1 MAAKHK
7 KDRRPTNEPSGSSLL
22 PNFVGTGIAFLAV
35 ATPLVS
41 SEGSPERGAELWL
54 AVAWCLLLVLWG
66 ATALMKPKLEI
77 RWSWTETC
85 LAGFLVWLTISTWHV
100 AGEGNLRAAFNSYW
114 DYAHVLIAY
123 FLIRQWI
130 VNDSQRHAVLSA
142 MICLAV
148 FVSSFAVYQYVVEM
162 PAQRA
167 SYEANAEQILI
178 DNGIDPTPGNPV
190 RSLFES
196 RLNSTEPTAT
206 FTLTNSLAGFLVPW
220 ILISLGWL
228 KNSFSPDTNWKRV
241 GGFALAI
248 ALMGICLLLT
258 KSRTAWLATLFGLTL
273 LGLYGTSIGRRVSWV
288 IPATGLTAALGLFML
303 GFVTGVLD
311 VEVLSEAPK
320 SVLYRLQYWQGA
332 AAIIANHPLFGC
344 GLGNFQGYYP
354 EFMLPMASETVAD
367 PHNFIFEVWASA
379 GTPALLLL
387 VAAMVFWTLQIAR
400 APNPTDTTVEAAKPA
415 NQDDPRSAYPL
426 WLGAGLALLFA
437 PLLQMIMQEVSP
449 DYMPVIIGII
459 PTGFVAWTLWGQP
472 ISQNLRLWMSIAI
485 AALVINLLAAGGIS
499 FPSVAG
505 SLFLLAA
512 IASPAHCS
520 ILLED
525 GPKKMIPLGVGA
537 IGLMVVTLWGIQ
549 PSQARRTQMSL
560 STLAGR
566 QGDWRAMEQHVK
578 LATAADTWSKEGPAA
593 LANVYFQGW
602 VNNSDASLK
611 DREPLLVGLEDA
623 LAETFRRAGHSF
635 PLHSTAG
642 EWFLDVYRQSDD
654 PDHLLVAINHFREAT
669 HLFPNRAIH
678 QAQLAWA
685 LHLADLK
692 EESIA
697 HADEALR
704 LDKLNPH
711 AERYLNRLKI
721 HDPGPW
727 KTVENQKPAP
737 DPELSAKQVIENLR
751 TMGG

>member
-7 KDRRPTNEPSGSSLL
+7 KDRRPPYEPSGSSLL

-85 LAGFLVWLTISTWHV
+85 LAGFLSWLAISTWFV

-130 VNDSQRHAVLSA
+130 TTDSQRHAMLSA

-148 FVSSFAVYQYVVEM
+148 FVSSYAVYQYMVEM

-167 SYEANAEQILI
+167 AYAANPEQILI
-178 DNGIDPTPGNPV
+178 ANGIDPAPDNPV

-228 KNSFSPDTNWKRV
+228 KNSFATETNWKRV

-248 ALMGICLLLT
+248 AIMGICLLLT

-273 LGLYGTSIGRRVSWV
+273 VGLYGTTIGRRVSWM
-288 IPATGLTAALGLFML
+288 IPAAGLTVFLGLFML

-332 AAIIANHPLFGC
+332 AAIIADNPIVGC
-344 GLGNFQGYYP
+344 GLANFQGYYP

-387 VAAMVFWTLQIAR
+387 VAAMVLWTMRIASDGKPS
-400 APNPTDTTVEAAKPA
+400 AANDTPAESVPTD
-415 NQDDPRSAYPL
+415 DSSSAHPI
-426 WLGAGLALLFA
+426 WLGAGLAFVFA
-437 PLLQMIMQEVSP
+437 PLLQMIMQEVAP
-449 DYMPVIIGII
+449 DFMPLVIGII
-459 PTGFVAWTLWGQP
+459 PTGLVAWTLWGTP
-472 ISQNLRLWMSIAI
+472 ITQDLRLWLCIAV

-499 FPSVAG
+499 FPGVAG

-512 IASPAHCS
+512 IASPQRAQVTLDS
-520 ILLED
+520 AQWKL
-525 GPKKMIPLGVGA
+525 IPLGVGT

-549 PSQARRTQMSL
+549 PSQARRTQMGL
-560 STLAGR
+560 SMLAAR
-566 QGDWRAMEQHVK
+566 QGNWQAMEQHAK
-578 LATAADTWSKEGPAA
+578 LATSADTWSKEGPSA

-602 VNNSDASLK
+602 VNNADAPLEA
-611 DREPLLVGLEDA
+611 RQPLLVGFDNA
-623 LAETFRRAGHSF
+623 LAETFDRAGHSF
-635 PLHSTAG
+635 PLHFSSG
-642 EWFLDVYRQSDD
+642 QWMLDVYRQSND
-654 PDHLLVAINHFREAT
+654 PLHLLAATDHFRQAT
-669 HLFPNRAIH
+669 RLYPNRAIH
-678 QAQLAWA
+678 HAQLAWA
-685 LHLADLK
+685 LHLAGLD
-692 EESIA
+692 EESGV
-697 HADEALR
+697 HVEEALR

-711 AERYLNRLKI
+711 SERDLDRLKI
-721 HDPGPW
+721 HDPGPG
-727 KTVENQKPAP
+727 KTVENQKPGP
-737 DPELSAKQVIENLR
+737 DPELSAKQVVENLR